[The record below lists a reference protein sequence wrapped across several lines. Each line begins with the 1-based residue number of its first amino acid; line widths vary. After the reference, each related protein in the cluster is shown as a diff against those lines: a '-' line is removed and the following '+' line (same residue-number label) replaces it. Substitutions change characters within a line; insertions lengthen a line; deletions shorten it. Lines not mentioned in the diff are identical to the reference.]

1 VPEPFVLLQTR
12 FNERSYGG
20 SIVETIRAFVPGH
33 GGVTREE
40 ADAWAADLRARGE
53 DGRFFFSLNQ
63 YLFVAEKG

>member
-1 VPEPFVLLQTR
+1 MED
-12 FNERSYGG
+12 RS
-20 SIVETIRAFVPGH
+20 SRRSAPSSPGH